1 MDVGGQQL
9 QLAASWNLPRG
20 GVHRADAPHT
30 CLAEAPPGTRN
41 LAVRAGCGQCVDT
54 GTHLCGHS
62 ALDQSPGIL
71 ASSGRAPRTLHFQPL
86 RLEECLDPQQ
96 APTHHH
102 LLTHLATHLSL
113 IHPSFSHPSVHQPP
127 LHSFLHEALHLAKHI
142 PCCCSLELPA
152 PASVPPAWTGLQRAG
167 ASIHPYSV
175 PPPSGLSPSGSQ
187 RDPRGTQAQ
196 QQHPPAQALCW
207 LPPSFRMK
215 SAFHLPASSTSCLTA
230 T

>member
-1 MDVGGQQL
+1 MPTKTHAQ
-9 QLAASWNLPRG
+9 ASLISQSS
-20 GVHRADAPHT
+20 V
-30 CLAEAPPGTRN
+30 
-41 LAVRAGCGQCVDT
+41 
-54 GTHLCGHS
+54 
-62 ALDQSPGIL
+62 QSPLMTVTNIKL
-71 ASSGRAPRTLHFQPL
+71 LNEYTWNRC
-86 RLEECLDPQQ
+86 LEECLDPQQ

-113 IHPSFSHPSVHQPP
+113 IHPSFPHPSVHQPP
-127 LHSFLHEALHLAKHI
+127 LHSFLHEALHLAKHL

-167 ASIHPYSV
+167 ASTRPYSV
-175 PPPSGLSPSGSQ
+175 PPPSGPSLSGSQ

-215 SAFHLPASSTSCLTA
+215 SAFHLPVSSTSCLMA
-230 T
+230 TQACSALFFS